1 MTTGNRQSHMRSHYF
16 GSRSTFLSAFQPGQ
30 PAHHASG
37 TAVPCW
43 RSAWPGGQAGRQVAL
58 SWSACS
64 ARPGPRQA
72 PSAVQG
78 PAPRSQGGTSL
89 ASQGRQGAGCVLCW
103 WAAWPA
109 HRHRPRGR
117 VGRANW
123 HRGQLASRRQC
134 SSPASDGPDGLRP
147 VLVCALSHTGFVPE
161 HRGFL
166 GCCGPPCQYGQ
177 LGRCA
182 PHALRRPSWPGWPAW
197 PAV

>member
-1 MTTGNRQSHMRSHYF
+1 MRSHYF

-30 PAHHASG
+30 PAHHAG
-37 TAVPCW
+37 ATAPW
-43 RSAWPGGQAGRQVAL
+43 RSPGAGRQVAL
-58 SWSACS
+58 SWSAWS
-64 ARPGPRQA
+64 ARPA
-72 PSAVQG
+72 PLQGRSATT
-78 PAPRSQGGTSL
+78 APRSQGGTSL
-89 ASQGRQGAGCVLCW
+89 ASQGRQAGRQAAGCVLCW

-147 VLVCALSHTGFVPE
+147 VLVCALSHTGFDPE
-161 HRGFL
+161 HRGFFASH
-166 GCCGPPCQYGQ
+166 GQRCQYGQ